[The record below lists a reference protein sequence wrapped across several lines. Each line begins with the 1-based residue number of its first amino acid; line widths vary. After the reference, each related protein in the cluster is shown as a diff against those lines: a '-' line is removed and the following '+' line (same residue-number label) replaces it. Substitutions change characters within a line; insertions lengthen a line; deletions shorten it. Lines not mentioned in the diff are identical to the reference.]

1 MTLRK
6 TYHHRLQQL
15 NEGLLMNDTQPS
27 QNSSDMANED
37 DPMQQQ
43 INRLQQQL
51 QAQQQAQQQQLQ
63 AQQQLQDREVSRVSV
78 KPVPF
83 LKDEP
88 DLYFI
93 QLEAQFRNAKITV
106 DQTKY
111 DHAISQFDP
120 KHLQMVTDLLRAPP
134 DTDKYDTFKQRI
146 LKEFSDSQQSKLNR
160 LIQEIR
166 LGDDKPSQLLKRMK
180 DLAGNSITDDALKSL
195 WLQRLPESI
204 RAVISIGDGDSTQ
217 WAKQADK
224 MMEVTNLPSISAVSN
239 PLQDEIAALRKEIA
253 ELKTHRGRSMSRSD
267 GDKERPRARSKSK
280 QKYPFC
286 FYHLRFGSKARKCNE
301 PCEFTKKS
309 QPDSENK

>member
-1 MTLRK
+1 
-6 TYHHRLQQL
+6 
-15 NEGLLMNDTQPS
+15 
-27 QNSSDMANED
+27 MAND
-37 DPMQQQ
+37 DDINTQQANLQRQ
-43 INRLQQQL
+43 ITQLQQQL
-51 QAQQQAQQQQLQ
+51 QQQQHAQPQQQN
-63 AQQQLQDREVSRVSV
+63 REVSRVSV

-93 QLEAQFRNAKITV
+93 QLEAQFRNNGITV

-120 KHLQMVTDLLRAPP
+120 KYLQMVTDLLRNPP
-134 DTDKYDTFKQRI
+134 EAGKYESFKTRI

-160 LIQEIR
+160 LIQEIK

-180 DLAGNSITDDALKSL
+180 DLAGNALTDDALKSL

-204 RAVISIGDGDSTQ
+204 RAVISIADGDSTQ

-239 PLQDEIAALRKEIA
+239 PLHDEISALRKEIA
-253 ELKTHRGRSMSRSD
+253 EMKTQFRSRSPSKSTK
-267 GDKERPRARSKSK
+267 DKERSRSKSK
-280 QKYPFC
+280 SKPNQKYPFC
-286 FYHLRFGSKARKCNE
+286 YFHLHFGSKARKCTE
-301 PCEFTKKS
+301 PCEFGKKP
-309 QPDSENK
+309 QDESENK